1 LSPTVV
7 KVGGSFARY
16 SGLGEVLR
24 ALEQG
29 AGQVVVVPGG
39 GPFADTVRREQPRI
53 RYDDNTAHRMAL
65 LAMAAFGTA
74 LASLSPALTTAPD
87 RTAIRRALRQRLVPV
102 WLPLDLLDGHA
113 EIQESWDMTSDGL
126 ACWLAG
132 TLSSARLIFLKR
144 KASRLSAVA
153 DLAAAGLLDPM
164 TPEFLARSAC
174 TGWLCG
180 PRDLAGLGSALA
192 ERTEIG
198 RRIEVA

>member
-1 LSPTVV
+1 LKPTVV

-16 SGLGEVLR
+16 SRLDEVLR
-24 ALEQG
+24 AVEQG
-29 AGQVVVVPGG
+29 AGRVVIVPGG
-39 GPFADTVRREQPRI
+39 GPFADTVRREQPHI
-53 RYDDNTAHRMAL
+53 RYDDRAAHRMAL

-87 RTAIRRALRQRLVPV
+87 RAAIRRALRQGLVPV
-102 WLPLDLLDGHA
+102 WLPFDLLDGHA
-113 EIQESWDMTSDGL
+113 EVQESWDMTSDGL

-132 TLSSARLIFLKR
+132 KLSAARLIFLKR

-164 TPEFLARSAC
+164 TPELLKRS
-174 TGWLCG
+174 TIPGWLCV
-180 PRDLAGLGSALA
+180 PRDLARLGSALA
-192 ERTEIG
+192 EGRDIG